1 MSSTSSSLRG
11 ILVAFPDAIVEIVF
25 GYGECVDCV
34 IEYADTEGWRISQ
47 MCWCESLVEKWYRV
61 RYQGDED
68 DQLLGKI
75 SLTPH
80 R

>member
-1 MSSTSSSLRG
+1 MS
-11 ILVAFPDAIVEIVF
+11 FM
-25 GYGECVDCV
+25 
-34 IEYADTEGWRISQ
+34 GWRMFQ
-47 MCWCESLVEKWYRV
+47 MWVCERVVEVVYGK
-61 RYQGDED
+61 YQGDED